1 MGVVNLVVVG
11 DCLLDVDLIGTVTR
25 LCPDAPAPVLAQR
38 SQRSRAGGAGLAAR
52 LAATDGVDVTLVTV
66 IAPDADG
73 AVLREC
79 LDGLRTVAGRA
90 ERSTSVK
97 TRLIADGRPIA
108 RVDRGGDGP
117 APLADDRMLAALHEA
132 DAILVSDYG
141 CGLSADPRLRAVL
154 TERAARVPVVW
165 DPHPRGAEPVPGVAA
180 VVPNLAE
187 AKGFAGVDE
196 TGLAGASRSAAWLR
210 EAWQVDAVVVTMGA
224 RGALLVTSSGEQLVP
239 APEVRAVDVCG
250 AGDRFASVVATELMR
265 GKGLPHAVADAVRK
279 SAAFVAADI
288 AEEMSRQSI
297 VDEKATAQELVAA
310 VRERGG
316 TVVATGGCFDLLHAG
331 HARTLRAARALGD
344 CLVVCLN
351 SDESVRRLKGA
362 GRPIT
367 GQRERAE
374 LLAALDCVD
383 AVVVFDED
391 GPQQVL
397 SQLRPD
403 IWVKG
408 GDYTP
413 DRLPETPLV
422 RSWGGTVV
430 VTPYLEGRSSTRIAE
445 TLTSIV
451 EEGDCVPTGR

>member
-1 MGVVNLVVVG
+1 VGIVNLVVVG

-25 LCPDAPAPVLAQR
+25 LCPDAPAPVLTQR

-52 LAATDGVDVTLVTV
+52 LAAADGVDVTLVTV

-79 LDGLRTVAGRA
+79 LGGLRTVAGRA
-90 ERSTSVK
+90 TRSTSVK

-108 RVDRGGDGP
+108 RVDRGGEGP
-117 APLADDRMLAALHEA
+117 APVADDGMLAALRAA

-165 DPHPRGAEPVPGVAA
+165 DPHPRGAAPVPGVGA

-187 AKGFAGVDE
+187 ANGFAGVGE
-196 TGLAGASRSAAWLR
+196 TGLPGASRSAARLR
-210 EAWQVDAVVVTMGA
+210 EQWRVDAVVVTMGA
-224 RGALLVTSSGEQLVP
+224 RGALLVTSGGEQLVP

-265 GKGLPHAVADAVRK
+265 GAGLPDAVADAVRK
-279 SAAFVAADI
+279 SAAFVSVGAAADK
-288 AEEMSRQSI
+288 ST
-297 VDEKATAQELVAA
+297 VDDATTARELVAA

-351 SDESVRRLKGA
+351 SDASVRRLKGA
-362 GRPIT
+362 DRPIT
-367 GQRERAE
+367 GQHERAE

-430 VTPYLEGRSSTRIAE
+430 VTPYLEGRSSTRIAQ

-451 EEGDCVPTGR
+451 EEDDCVPTGR